1 MSEIKGIEIK
11 DILGLSQ
18 PLSKL
23 VEYLSYGIG
32 KIYAPHDIR
41 KITGAKCDA
50 INSICETIRK
60 NSDLP
65 IQFSDSGISIDLSN
79 SQDITSRSY
88 ARTNYQ
94 NICAQ
99 QNLESIVKIAYEEL
113 ENEESVPDESVDTMW
128 ALRFFKSIED
138 VTDETLQKMWGRIL
152 AGEIKQPKSFSLRT
166 LSLLQNI
173 SQNEAMLFQRIAAL
187 VLKHTSQ
194 VYFIFCDEEIN
205 KKYHCSFGDL
215 LTMEECGLAKAEIL
229 SLNLTLTE
237 KSYSYIFNN
246 KIIALYETE
255 LIGLKKISID
265 VFALSEV
272 GAQLYRL
279 IDKKENKDYVVDYFK
294 KNYTKNS
301 EYKLSIHNVSFVE
314 GNKVSYF
321 KGKDLMLAD

>member
-1 MSEIKGIEIK
+1 MTDIKGIEIK

-32 KIYAPHDIR
+32 KIYAPRDIR
-41 KITGAKCDA
+41 KITSAKCDA
-50 INSICETIRK
+50 INSICEAIRK
-60 NSDLP
+60 NSDMP

-79 SQDITSRSY
+79 LRDITNRSD

-99 QNLESIVKIAYEEL
+99 QNIESIVKIAYEEL

-194 VYFIFCDEEIN
+194 AYFIFCDE
-205 KKYHCSFGDL
+205 
-215 LTMEECGLAKAEIL
+215 
-229 SLNLTLTE
+229 
-237 KSYSYIFNN
+237 
-246 KIIALYETE
+246 
-255 LIGLKKISID
+255 
-265 VFALSEV
+265 
-272 GAQLYRL
+272 
-279 IDKKENKDYVVDYFK
+279 
-294 KNYTKNS
+294 
-301 EYKLSIHNVSFVE
+301 
-314 GNKVSYF
+314 
-321 KGKDLMLAD
+321 